1 MKYILILLTAVAIV
15 GIVYIIRNF
24 ILGLRFGLTHWL
36 PDDDDIEP

>member
-1 MKYILILLTAVAIV
+1 
-15 GIVYIIRNF
+15 VYIIRNF